1 MPVSATPYTIS
12 LTFSGT
18 NTANIV
24 YDTYMKISLFVYP
37 QPTILQKSQ
46 VNLTLSMKTIGDI
59 STYTFDILI
68 KQALS

>member
-24 YDTYMKISLFVYP
+24 YDTYMKINLFVYP
-37 QPTILQKSQ
+37 QATILQKSQ